1 MYIYPEIPQE
11 ILETIRSCTTA
22 VVIGHVGPDGDCVH
36 SQIATQKLLQKMG
49 VEAHLVNTGPF
60 QRKEIREYEPLFAPH
75 IGPQLKAKKP
85 LVVMVDCSTLDR
97 IGYLAEEI
105 EGLTLLTIDHH
116 ASGDNFGDL
125 AYIVPK
131 SLSTT
136 LCIMQFYKA
145 LEVELTKEIAEHI
158 FFGLA
163 TDTGFLKF
171 IGPYRGETFQLLG
184 ELVELGVSPNDI
196 YNQMEGGNTLISQR
210 FLATLLL
217 RAQSLLEGRLMIVE
231 EEPADVTNFDL
242 NDRPSDLLYS
252 HLLGVDKVEVVL
264 YFKYIASDVWE
275 IGFRSSHSSSI
286 DVGAISSTL
295 SGGGHRKAAG
305 ATVEGK
311 LEDLKKLLITTIE
324 RELNRE

>member
-60 QRKEIREYEPLFAPH
+60 NAKRLESMNHSLPH

-196 YNQMEGGNTLISQR
+196 YNQMEG
-210 FLATLLL
+210 
-217 RAQSLLEGRLMIVE
+217 
-231 EEPADVTNFDL
+231 VT
-242 NDRPSDLLYS
+242 P
-252 HLLGVDKVEVVL
+252 
-264 YFKYIASDVWE
+264 
-275 IGFRSSHSSSI
+275 
-286 DVGAISSTL
+286 
-295 SGGGHRKAAG
+295 
-305 ATVEGK
+305 
-311 LEDLKKLLITTIE
+311 
-324 RELNRE
+324 

>member
-1 MYIYPEIPQE
+1 MFIYPEIPQE

-22 VVIGHVGPDGDCVH
+22 VVIGHVSPDGDCVH
-36 SQIATQKLLQKMG
+36 SQIAAQKMLQKMG

-75 IGPQLKAKKP
+75 IDPQLKAKDP

-97 IGYLAEEI
+97 IGYLGEEI
-105 EGLTLLTIDHH
+105 EGLTILTIDHH
-116 ASGDNFGDL
+116 ASGESFGDF

-136 LCIMQFYKA
+136 LCVMQFYKA
-145 LEVELTKEIAEHI
+145 LEIDLTKEIAEHI

-171 IGPYRGETFQLLG
+171 IGPYRGETFHLIG

-217 RAQSLLEGRLMIVE
+217 RAEPLLEGRLMVVVE
-231 EEPADVTNFDL
+231 EPSDVDNFDL
-242 NDRPSDLLYS
+242 SDRPSDLLYS

-264 YFKYIASDVWE
+264 YFKYIERDVWE
-275 IGFRSSHSSSI
+275 IGLRSSHFSSI

-295 SGGGHRKAAG
+295 NGGGHRKAAG
-305 ATVEGK
+305 ATVK
-311 LEDLKKLLITTIE
+311 SDLEELKSLLITTIE
-324 RELNRE
+324 RELNKE